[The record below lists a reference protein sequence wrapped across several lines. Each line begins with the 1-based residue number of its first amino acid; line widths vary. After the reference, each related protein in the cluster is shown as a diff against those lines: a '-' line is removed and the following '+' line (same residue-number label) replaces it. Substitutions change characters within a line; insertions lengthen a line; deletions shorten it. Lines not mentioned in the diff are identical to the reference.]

1 MGKGTSST
9 SGRDKANDT
18 TNFLKL
24 KRINIM
30 LPTHPPLARQ
40 PVLAASLEEL
50 TEQIRSVV
58 ASTLKRPI
66 EEVRANAAL
75 GEELG
80 IDSLTLIDLN
90 IALEQRFQI
99 TLPDFISPEETSVR
113 TIEDL
118 ARLVIAQVS
127 GTGKG
132 KP

>member
-1 MGKGTSST
+1 MEKTNNST
-9 SGRDKANDT
+9 S
-18 TNFLKL
+18 FLKL
-24 KRINIM
+24 KRNTIM
-30 LPTHPPLARQ
+30 LPTHPPLVGQ
-40 PVLAASLEEL
+40 PSLAVSLEEL

-66 EEVRANAAL
+66 EEVRADAAL

-90 IALEQRFQI
+90 IALEQCFQI

-118 ARLVIAQVS
+118 ARLVFAQVS
-127 GTGKG
+127 GKGKG